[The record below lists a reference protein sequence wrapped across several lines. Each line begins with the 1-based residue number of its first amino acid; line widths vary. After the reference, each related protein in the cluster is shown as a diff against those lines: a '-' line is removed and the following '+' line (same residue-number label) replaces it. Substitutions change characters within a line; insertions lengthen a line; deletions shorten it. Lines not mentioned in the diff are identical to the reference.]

1 MTTTSTLVDD
11 RPRNLAAQHHDHAAP
26 RAESSTTPVGRTNTA
41 RRTPHHAR
49 SIGNALYG
57 VAIVAVIAAFVASI
71 VLLTAYEPGGGDVTT
86 MSWPAAAAG
95 MVGLFSAVAGLVL
108 AFVASVR
115 SDSTNRPGR

>member
-1 MTTTSTLVDD
+1 MTTTSTLVEDQ
-11 RPRNLAAQHHDHAAP
+11 PRNITAPQHDHAAP
-26 RAESSTTPVGRTNTA
+26 RAESSTTPLRGTNSA
-41 RRTPHHAR
+41 PRTPHHAR

-71 VLLTAYEPGGGDVTT
+71 VFLTAYEPGGADVTT

-115 SDSTNRPGR
+115 SDPSNRPGR

>member
-11 RPRNLAAQHHDHAAP
+11 QPRNIAAPHHDHAASRP
-26 RAESSTTPVGRTNTA
+26 ESSTTSLRRTNSA
-41 RRTPHHAR
+41 LRTPHHAR
-49 SIGNALYG
+49 SVGNALYG

-71 VLLTAYEPGGGDVTT
+71 VFLTAYEPGGADVTT

-115 SDSTNRPGR
+115 SEPTSRPDR